1 MKAGIIWSP
10 ANTPELVS
18 DLQFLIMDL
27 EVKSFSPR
35 TLVGNLESEKQ
46 IKAERL
52 RITFTAN
59 DKKEIFVALYLA
71 V

>member
-1 MKAGIIWSP
+1 MKASIIWTP

-59 DKKEIFVALYLA
+59 GKKEIFVALYLA

>member
-1 MKAGIIWSP
+1 MKASIIWTP

>member
-1 MKAGIIWSP
+1 MKASIIWSP